1 MLKQE
6 IDKML
11 HQKYKTEL
19 DQYIGKFVNHR
30 YLIRDLIGKGGG
42 GKVYL
47 AEDCT
52 NGGMPVAV
60 KILSLKLDNQTI
72 SQRFAREIFISTQL
86 GRKSKHIVRVLGYG
100 ITDDKIPFYVMEYLQ
115 GKNLLEVINNQPLSL
130 EKFFDITYQICQGLQ
145 CAHEGISVKGKNHPV
160 IHRDIKPQN
169 IFITQDVKKGEIAK
183 ILDFGIAKF
192 LKERAGATL
201 SKSFFS
207 SLPYCSPEH
216 MEGRKLLDI
225 RSDIYSLGIIMYQM
239 LYGKH
244 PFQLKSDSFGE
255 WYQAHR
261 FETPSLFSEVIPE
274 AKIPLDLEA
283 LIISC
288 LSKDIKNRP
297 QNITQILETL
307 QLVQNKCNK
316 YQEKNDIAF
325 NHEYE
330 TNLTPATLIS
340 KHICLQKKWP
350 DNKPIAP
357 VVFPHLLYAVEGKIP
372 TFWAMLPQAEIAQ
385 FLEQKNTT
393 EFVQKINIYP
403 MIMWVAVLHDTNY
416 SLTRWLSCFLDI
428 TDKKGERMVKYLA
441 EKGYY
446 HLLLFALEKPEKCAH
461 VITITITPHQREQ
474 LFSWL
479 EISRNSKSFISP
491 NQSQTILKAQYEKIK
506 PKILQKIADNRDGKS
521 DIKALLCKFLNHL
534 NKFFQF

>member
-1 MLKQE
+1 MLQQE

-11 HQKYKTEL
+11 TQKHKTEL
-19 DQYIGKFVNHR
+19 DPYIGKFLNHR

-52 NGGMPVAV
+52 NGGMPVAI
-60 KILSLKLDNQTI
+60 KILSLSLDNQTI
-72 SQRFAREIFISTQL
+72 SQRFAREIFIGTQL

-130 EKFFDITYQICQGLQ
+130 ERFLDICYQICLGMQY
-145 CAHEGISVKGKNHPV
+145 AHKGISVKGETHPV
-160 IHRDIKPQN
+160 VHRDIKPEN
-169 IFITQDVKKGEIAK
+169 IFITEDGNKGEIVK

-201 SKSFFS
+201 SKSFLS

-216 MEGRKLLDI
+216 MEGRKLLDV
-225 RSDIYSLGIIMYQM
+225 RSDIYSLGILMYQM
-239 LYGKH
+239 LCGKH
-244 PFQLKSDSFGE
+244 PFQLRSYSFGE

-261 FETPSLFSEVIPE
+261 FETPSLLNQVIPE
-274 AKIPLDLEA
+274 ANIPPQLDKLV
-283 LIISC
+283 ISC
-288 LSKDIKNRP
+288 LAKETKHRP
-297 QNITQILETL
+297 QTITEILDKIELFQSQTNTYKTKSDSASANL
-307 QLVQNKCNK
+307 PLV
-316 YQEKNDIAF
+316 D
-325 NHEYE
+325 
-330 TNLTPATLIS
+330 LTPSTLIS

-350 DNKPIAP
+350 DCKPITPIA
-357 VVFPHLLYAVEGKIP
+357 FPHLLYTVQGKIP
-372 TFWAMLPQAEIAQ
+372 TFWAMLPKSEISK

-393 EFVQKINIYP
+393 EFIQKINVYP
-403 MIMWVAVLHDTNY
+403 MIMWVTVLQDTSS

-428 TDKKGERMVKYLA
+428 QDKRGERMIQHLA

-446 HLLLFALEKPEKCAH
+446 HLLFFALEEPTKCAS

-474 LFSWL
+474 LFNWL
-479 EISRNSKSFISP
+479 QASHNSTSFISP
-491 NQSQTILKAQYEKIK
+491 NQSKTILKAQYEKIK
-506 PKILQKIADNRDGKS
+506 PKILHKLARNQDRRS
-521 DIKALLCKFLNHL
+521 DIKAWVYNLFHKLFFLP
-534 NKFFQF
+534 Q

>member
-1 MLKQE
+1 MLQQE

-11 HQKYKTEL
+11 TQKHKTEL
-19 DQYIGKFVNHR
+19 DPYIGKFLNHR

-52 NGGMPVAV
+52 NGGMPVAI
-60 KILSLKLDNQTI
+60 KILSLSLDNQTI
-72 SQRFAREIFISTQL
+72 SQRFAREIFIGTQL

-130 EKFFDITYQICQGLQ
+130 ERFLDICYQICLGLQ
-145 CAHEGISVKGKNHPV
+145 YAHKGISVKGETHPV
-160 IHRDIKPQN
+160 VHRDIKPEN
-169 IFITQDVKKGEIAK
+169 IFITEDGNKGEIVK

-201 SKSFFS
+201 SKSFLS

-216 MEGRKLLDI
+216 MEGRKLLDV
-225 RSDIYSLGIIMYQM
+225 RSDIYSLGILMYQM
-239 LYGKH
+239 LCGKH
-244 PFQLKSDSFGE
+244 PFQLRSYSFGE

-261 FETPSLFSEVIPE
+261 FETPSLLNQVIPE
-274 AKIPLDLEA
+274 ANIPPQLDKLV
-283 LIISC
+283 ISC
-288 LSKDIKNRP
+288 LAKETKHRP
-297 QNITQILETL
+297 QTITEILDKLELFQRQSNTYKTKSDSASANL
-307 QLVQNKCNK
+307 PLV
-316 YQEKNDIAF
+316 D
-325 NHEYE
+325 
-330 TNLTPATLIS
+330 LTPSTLIS

-350 DNKPIAP
+350 DCKPITPIA
-357 VVFPHLLYAVEGKIP
+357 FPHLLYTVQGKIP
-372 TFWAMLPQAEIAQ
+372 TFWAMLPKSEISK

-393 EFVQKINIYP
+393 EFIQKINVYP
-403 MIMWVAVLHDTNY
+403 MIMWVTVLQDTSS

-428 TDKKGERMVKYLA
+428 QDKRGERMIQHLA

-446 HLLLFALEKPEKCAH
+446 HLLFFALEEPTKCAS

-474 LFSWL
+474 LFNWL
-479 EISRNSKSFISP
+479 QASHNSTSFISP
-491 NQSQTILKAQYEKIK
+491 NQSKTILKAQYEKIK
-506 PKILQKIADNRDGKS
+506 PKILHKLARNQDRRS
-521 DIKALLCKFLNHL
+521 DIKAWVYNLFHKLFFLP
-534 NKFFQF
+534 Q